1 MGVNSIQTL
10 SLSLEL
16 AQQDGSVAARL
27 GSGKI
32 IELPVMQGDRS
43 KDTVMPAVDNV
54 ISLVGGTP
62 NNINTVVVSIG
73 PGGFTGLR
81 IAVATAK
88 MISFATG
95 ASIVPV
101 ETALGVV
108 QSSNDTPN
116 TSLVV
121 SCVKKDNFWLSVVG
135 KDPRWSCSSRLICDD
150 EFEEH
155 LDSKSVLFGDQF
167 LPEQIRLTC
176 EKLGVE
182 VRPAVS
188 NATSIMEVGI
198 ELLKAGKTVDPIA
211 LLPLYPREA
220 EAVRRWQENK

>member
-1 MGVNSIQTL
+1 MGVNSSQTL

-27 GSGKI
+27 GSDKI

-54 ISLVGGTP
+54 ISLAGGTP
-62 NNINTVVVSIG
+62 NNINTVVVSVG

-101 ETALGVV
+101 ETALG
-108 QSSNDTPN
+108 
-116 TSLVV
+116 
-121 SCVKKDNFWLSVVG
+121 
-135 KDPRWSCSSRLICDD
+135 
-150 EFEEH
+150 
-155 LDSKSVLFGDQF
+155 
-167 LPEQIRLTC
+167 
-176 EKLGVE
+176 
-182 VRPAVS
+182 
-188 NATSIMEVGI
+188 
-198 ELLKAGKTVDPIA
+198 
-211 LLPLYPREA
+211 
-220 EAVRRWQENK
+220 